1 VTNTV
6 AASGGCAAATA
17 TTTFTVNPTPVRP
30 TLTATYNGSMTTLT
44 SSATTGNQFFLNGV
58 AIAGATGQT
67 YVVNGTAAQLG
78 SYTVVTTNASG
89 CSSPASL
96 PLVVT
101 SARNGIAGA
110 SLRVF
115 PNPTP
120 NGQVTLELS
129 GLRSATQLVVIDA
142 VGRVVNQAVL
152 TAGSASYQLDLSTVA
167 AGVYTLRLTNQD
179 GVETRKLVRQ

>member
-1 VTNTV
+1 
-6 AASGGCAAATA
+6 
-17 TTTFTVNPTPVRP
+17 
-30 TLTATYNGSMTTLT
+30 MTTLT
-44 SSATTGNQFFLNGV
+44 SSAATGNQFFLNGV

-89 CSSPASL
+89 CASQPSV

-101 SARNGIAGA
+101 SSRNGIAGA

-115 PNPTP
+115 PNPTSS
-120 NGQVTLELS
+120 GQVTLELN
-129 GLRSATQLVVIDA
+129 GFRLTTQLVVLDA
-142 VGRVVNQAVL
+142 VGRVVSQAVL
-152 TAGSASYQLDLSTVA
+152 PAGTATHALDLSPVA
-167 AGVYTLRLTNQD
+167 TGVYTLRLTNAD